1 MRLCIRTEE
10 VLTNSVQ
17 RLIPVLEMSFSRI
30 RSFRSHGAER
40 KNANDRAIVEK
51 HIRRFVRSRTCN
63 TTALQSSR
71 TPFSPTIERSRK
83 TVIGHY
89 QRTRTG
95 FHSL

>member
-51 HIRRFVRSRTCN
+51 HIRRLEQQL
-63 TTALQSSR
+63 AQSQTRQTSKDKR
-71 TPFSPTIERSRK
+71 HGRDKSNKLGFTKTRK
-83 TVIGHY
+83 K
-89 QRTRTG
+89 
-95 FHSL
+95 S